1 VNNER
6 LRGVMERAN
15 ATPQQVEE
23 AVRINAEARLRAL
36 EIGLL
41 VMAALS
47 LLAIFPASRLPPY
60 KPGEI
65 PANSP
70 PATSKPEN
78 DE

>member
-1 VNNER
+1 
-6 LRGVMERAN
+6 MERTN

-47 LLAIFPASRLPPY
+47 LLAIFPASRLPTY
-60 KPGEI
+60 RPGDI
-65 PANSP
+65 PADPP
-70 PATSKPEN
+70 PAKSRPED